1 MHHRERRE
9 RHRRGIRRHRRRPD
23 VHPVR
28 RRGDRDDLL
37 RGRDVP
43 NESAS
48 HPDWGEEAWSPGWAE
63 GRPDPARDEGRPVR
77 EPDEHRLPVRP
88 GGLHPVREPVVRR
101 RGAEHRHRER
111 AAEPVVPPEPRSMGC
126 SRRAG
131 PSGRAWGRVQR
142 AWGRPEPTRLRRPT
156 RPVPVRPEQR
166 VLPDEGWAQ
175 PVPVWAQR
183 PVPTGQRE
191 LPLRGPGLRGLAL
204 RAPVLRVPLQRG
216 SRARPGGWPAWGRDE
231 VHPASLCRVL
241 RHYPTHDRPLRDR
254 WVLLDRTPTRPRSR
268 TGRIHE
274 VDEPRGLRLWMMRT

>member
-1 MHHRERRE
+1 VHHRERRE
-9 RHRRGIRRHRRRPD
+9 RHRRGSHRHRRRPD

-28 RRGDRDDLL
+28 RRGDRDVLL

-63 GRPDPARDEGRPVR
+63 VRPDPVRDGGRPVR
-77 EPDEHRLPVRP
+77 EPDERRLPVRP
-88 GGLHPVREPVVRR
+88 GGVRPVREPVVRR

-111 AAEPVVPPEPRSMGC
+111 VAEPVVPPEPTSTDC
-126 SRRAG
+126 FRRAE
-131 PSGRAWGRVQR
+131 PSGRAWGQDQR
-142 AWGRPEPTRLRRPT
+142 AWGRPEPTLLPRPT
-156 RPVPVRPEQR
+156 RQVPARPEQR

-175 PVPVWAQR
+175 PVPAWAQR

-191 LPLRGPGLRGLAL
+191 LPQRATVLPELAL
-204 RAPVLRVPLQRG
+204 RVPVQRG
-216 SRARPGGWPAWGRDE
+216 PRARPGGMPAWVRDE
-231 VHPASLCRVL
+231 VHSALLRRASR
-241 RHYPTHDRPLRDR
+241 RNPTHDLLLRDR
-254 WVLLDRTPTRPRSR
+254 WVLLHRTPARPRLR